1 MYFPV
6 SGWFAAFVVTLAVEL
21 PVAGYLLRRAG
32 LDLLRLGLLIV
43 FANLVTHPIVWFV
56 IPQFVLV
63 DTTTY
68 TVAAET
74 WAIAAEALFY
84 WVAIQGLSARW
95 ALTVAIVANAASFLA
110 GRLIGQLWPE
120 LFR

>member
-110 GRLIGQLWPE
+110 GRLISQLWPE

>member
-21 PVAGYLLRRAG
+21 PIAGYLLRRAG

-68 TVAAET
+68 TVTAET

-84 WVAIQGLSARW
+84 WVAIRGLSARW

-110 GRLIGQLWPE
+110 GRLISQLWPE

>member
-21 PVAGYLLRRAG
+21 PIAGYLLRRAG

-110 GRLIGQLWPE
+110 GRLISQLWPE